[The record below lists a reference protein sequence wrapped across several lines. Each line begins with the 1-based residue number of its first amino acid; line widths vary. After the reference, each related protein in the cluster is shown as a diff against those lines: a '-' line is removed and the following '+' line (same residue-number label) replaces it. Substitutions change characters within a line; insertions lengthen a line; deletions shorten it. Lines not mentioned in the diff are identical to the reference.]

1 MGRNLFRRTALRLFS
16 VTLAAVLPVLAAP
29 CFTQDAER
37 AAEYAAQVV
46 ALLHPEE
53 LADAEPDVPRRHIG
67 IDIPGDS
74 ELIDKFRT
82 AYSKGF
88 GYQRIVDTL
97 DRSIVYRAYIREKLK
112 ENELPECL
120 EYLPFI
126 ESEFNPKAVS
136 KSGAVGLWQ
145 FMENS
150 IANYLTKS
158 GWLDERL
165 DPWKATDAAL
175 KKLKANYDQFG
186 DWALALAA
194 YNGGTG
200 AIQRALTATKTKT
213 FWELAE
219 TGVLKDQTKQY
230 VPKFLAISDL
240 VMNAGHYQ
248 LSFPEIPE
256 GFVFSIET
264 INLDAPLYIS
274 QFCEELG
281 IDRSIFSYLNPALL
295 KETTPPVQGFQIRV
309 PGDAKEHALQA
320 AVNAKAPLS
329 KEYTVK
335 QGDTL
340 WAISRANN
348 ITVSEL
354 CKINNIAENKTLS
367 IGTVLSVPIN

>member
-1 MGRNLFRRTALRLFS
+1 MGRNLFRRKALRFFS
-16 VTLAAVLPVLAAP
+16 FSFAAVLLFFAAP
-29 CFTQDAER
+29 CFAQEVSEDVSQDTTPA
-37 AAEYAAQVV
+37 
-46 ALLHPEE
+46 
-53 LADAEPDVPRRHIG
+53 VPYRHIG
-67 IDIPGDS
+67 IDIPVDS
-74 ELIDKFRT
+74 ELVDKFRAT
-82 AYSKGF
+82 YSKGF

-97 DRSIVYRAYIREKLK
+97 DKSIVYRAYIRDKLK
-112 ENELPECL
+112 EKDMPACL

-150 IANYLTKS
+150 ITNYLAKT

-194 YNGGTG
+194 YNSGTG
-200 AIQRALTATKTKT
+200 AIQRALAATKATT
-213 FWELAE
+213 YWELAQ
-219 TGVLKDQTKQY
+219 TDMLKDQTKQY

-240 VMNAGHYQ
+240 VMNAEYYQ

-256 GFVFSIET
+256 EFVFAIET
-264 INLDAPLYIS
+264 LDLDEPLYIP

-348 ITVSEL
+348 ITVPEL
-354 CKINNIAENKTLS
+354 CKINNIEENKILS